1 MQAEQLLPSM
11 RLFPPEAAPPAWSWM
26 QGFCGWG
33 KRNPLGHTDR
43 GVVGEACGFGV
54 CRAACEW
61 DQYGCV
67 GRVCVCVCTPCACMS
82 LCTSGLAASGQ
93 VSCQGHSRTPPTAEQ
108 NPCAKHTWWQCLE
121 ERSPLGLSPRP
132 GRWRLAADSCS
143 LPGLPWPREG
153 TRLQM
158 CRKHCQGLR
167 NLSQAPADGRFP
179 AWEQGEGTCSPP
191 EATATPTAPQ
201 PPHWGPPQLHPHPAL
216 TALRWVVPFAESNEA
231 SPCRPSSPDWPNQ
244 GPSEPATQAPQVTS

>member
-11 RLFPPEAAPPAWSWM
+11 RLFPPEAASPAWSWM

-93 VSCQGHSRTPPTAEQ
+93 VSCQGRSRTPPAAEQ

-132 GRWRLAADSCS
+132 GGGDWPRTAAASQGCLGPERERGSRCAENTAKGFGICLRPQLTGDF
-143 LPGLPWPREG
+143 LPGSRGREHAHH
-153 TRLQM
+153 R
-158 CRKHCQGLR
+158 R
-167 NLSQAPADGRFP
+167 
-179 AWEQGEGTCSPP
+179 
-191 EATATPTAPQ
+191 PQ
-201 PPHWGPPQLHPHPAL
+201 PPPLPLSPPTGGL
-216 TALRWVVPFAESNEA
+216 
-231 SPCRPSSPDWPNQ
+231 PSS
-244 GPSEPATQAPQVTS
+244 THTLR